1 MSIPT
6 RKPRTFRRG
15 AVTIPKAWEDLS
27 VPWGP
32 SVIAEVG
39 CGVGEWACHEA
50 AQHPDTHYIAIE
62 KTKLRS
68 DALLA
73 RAKSAGLSNLTAVR
87 ADGILFL
94 DVMCP
99 PASLDAIYFFYPN
112 PWPKKMHAQRR
123 LLIGP
128 SMWVFDRCLKPG
140 GQIYLAT
147 NIERYAEEAAAI
159 LRDAWEYRIVAH
171 GPIAPHIAPRT
182 AFERKYLKRNETL
195 YELNAKKPTDD
206 DDYLRCAF

>member
-1 MSIPT
+1 M
-6 RKPRTFRRG
+6 
-15 AVTIPKAWEDLS
+15 
-27 VPWGP
+27 
-32 SVIAEVG
+32 IAEVG

-50 AQHPDTHYIAIE
+50 AQHPHAHYLAIE
-62 KTKLRS
+62 KTKQRS
-68 DALLA
+68 EALLA

-99 PASLDAIYFFYPN
+99 AASLDAIYLFYPN

-140 GQIYLAT
+140 GQLYLAT
-147 NIERYAEEAAAI
+147 NIESYARDAAAI
-159 LRDAWEYRIVAH
+159 LQQAWGYAITRH
-171 GPIAPHIAPRT
+171 GPITSLETPRT
-182 AFERKYLKRNETL
+182 AFEKKYWERNEPL
-195 YELNAKKPTDD
+195 FEVVAQKP
-206 DDYLRCAF
+206 